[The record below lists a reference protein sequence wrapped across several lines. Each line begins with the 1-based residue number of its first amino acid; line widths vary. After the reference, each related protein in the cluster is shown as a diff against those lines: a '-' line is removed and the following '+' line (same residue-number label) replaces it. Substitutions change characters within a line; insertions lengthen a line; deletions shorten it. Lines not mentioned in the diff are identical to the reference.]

1 MGLVGHS
8 STDLQV
14 MWRTASL
21 GLHNILTYIHTK
33 QKQNDMRIFMWIMI
47 ISIIGTALVKLA
59 EHMFGVVNVFMF
71 AVAVTSIVGVI
82 VVPVMQWKQK
92 YNR

>member
-1 MGLVGHS
+1 M
-8 STDLQV
+8 
-14 MWRTASL
+14 
-21 GLHNILTYIHTK
+21 K
-33 QKQNDMRIFMWIMI
+33 IFVWTMI

-82 VVPVMQWKQK
+82 VVPVKQWKQK

>member
-1 MGLVGHS
+1 MKV
-8 STDLQV
+8 
-14 MWRTASL
+14 
-21 GLHNILTYIHTK
+21 
-33 QKQNDMRIFMWIMI
+33 FMWTMI

-71 AVAVTSIVGVI
+71 AAAVTSIVGVI
-82 VVPVMQWKQK
+82 VVPVKQWKQK

>member
-1 MGLVGHS
+1 MKV
-8 STDLQV
+8 
-14 MWRTASL
+14 
-21 GLHNILTYIHTK
+21 
-33 QKQNDMRIFMWIMI
+33 FMWTMI

-71 AVAVTSIVGVI
+71 AAAVTAIVGVI
-82 VVPVMQWKQK
+82 VVPVKQWKQK

>member
-1 MGLVGHS
+1 MKV
-8 STDLQV
+8 
-14 MWRTASL
+14 
-21 GLHNILTYIHTK
+21 
-33 QKQNDMRIFMWIMI
+33 FMWIMI

-71 AVAVTSIVGVI
+71 AAAVTAIVGVI
-82 VVPVMQWKQK
+82 VVPVKQWKQK

>member
-1 MGLVGHS
+1 M
-8 STDLQV
+8 
-14 MWRTASL
+14 
-21 GLHNILTYIHTK
+21 K
-33 QKQNDMRIFMWIMI
+33 IFMWIMI

-71 AVAVTSIVGVI
+71 AAAVTSIVGVI

>member
-1 MGLVGHS
+1 
-8 STDLQV
+8 
-14 MWRTASL
+14 
-21 GLHNILTYIHTK
+21 
-33 QKQNDMRIFMWIMI
+33 MRIFMWIMI
-47 ISIIGTALVKLA
+47 ISIIGTGLVKLA
-59 EHMFGVVNVFMF
+59 EHMFGVVNVFAF

>member
-1 MGLVGHS
+1 MKV
-8 STDLQV
+8 
-14 MWRTASL
+14 
-21 GLHNILTYIHTK
+21 
-33 QKQNDMRIFMWIMI
+33 FMWIMI

-71 AVAVTSIVGVI
+71 AAAVTSIVGVI
-82 VVPVMQWKQK
+82 VVPVKQWKQK

>member
-1 MGLVGHS
+1 M
-8 STDLQV
+8 
-14 MWRTASL
+14 
-21 GLHNILTYIHTK
+21 K
-33 QKQNDMRIFMWIMI
+33 IFMWIMI

-71 AVAVTSIVGVI
+71 AAAVTAIVGVI
-82 VVPVMQWKQK
+82 VVPVKQWKQK

>member
-1 MGLVGHS
+1 M
-8 STDLQV
+8 
-14 MWRTASL
+14 
-21 GLHNILTYIHTK
+21 K
-33 QKQNDMRIFMWIMI
+33 IFMWIMI

-71 AVAVTSIVGVI
+71 AATVTSIVGVI
-82 VVPVMQWKQK
+82 VVPVKQWKQK

>member
-1 MGLVGHS
+1 M
-8 STDLQV
+8 
-14 MWRTASL
+14 
-21 GLHNILTYIHTK
+21 K
-33 QKQNDMRIFMWIMI
+33 IFMWTMI

-71 AVAVTSIVGVI
+71 AAAVTSIVGVI
-82 VVPVMQWKQK
+82 VVPVKQWKQK